1 MLEANHIS
9 HILYFYHLRGL
20 VAHLATSYL
29 FLSQEEM
36 LAAMGWLTLSGDQ
49 AQESQMGG
57 EATNGVGAGAEDVA
71 NDGNDG
77 SMLLNLLLTMKLEQ
91 RKRLMLRK
99 LLRLYLK
106 RTTMERNLKLLNG
119 PTLSYS
125 LFLPY
130 FFILS
135 ILFDSEQFNVL

>member
-1 MLEANHIS
+1 MI
-9 HILYFYHLRGL
+9 
-20 VAHLATSYL
+20 V
-29 FLSQEEM
+29 
-36 LAAMGWLTLSGDQ
+36 
-49 AQESQMGG
+49 GG
-57 EATNGVGAGAEDVA
+57 EEEAWDVGEG
-71 NDGNDG
+71 
-77 SMLLNLLLTMKLEQ
+77 LLNLLLTMKLEQ